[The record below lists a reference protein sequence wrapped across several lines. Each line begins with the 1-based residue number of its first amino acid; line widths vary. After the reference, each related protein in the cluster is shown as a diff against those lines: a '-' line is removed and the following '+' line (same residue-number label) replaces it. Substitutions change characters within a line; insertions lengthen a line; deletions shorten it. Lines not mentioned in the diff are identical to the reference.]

1 MRILGQPAVN
11 IPEPIL
17 TPTTSKEPS
26 ANFTLEYNPQAG
38 FTCPKCPNRIYDPNP
53 DYARIKKSVLKG
65 KSDYRTV
72 SLHLPSRCARCDGI
86 YTRYKRMQRRTTK
99 IWKHC
104 KNLGFHEW
112 RYEFPKLITFA
123 LQSDKSDSTRAD
135 SEMKVLRSKMRPA
148 KKILEK
154 ELGVRGGTY
163 VLESTTKIY
172 GIRNGEDWVK
182 DQAFMSFSHHAHCH
196 MVGVAP
202 YIGKG
207 LEDKCQALKPI
218 GLGTINYEAVTERKQ
233 VASYITKYLTKG
245 KTRSVTYGCM
255 RRNKK

>member
-17 TPTTSKEPS
+17 TPITSKEPS

-38 FTCPKCPNRIYDPNP
+38 FTCEKCSNRIYDPNP
-53 DYARIKKSVLKG
+53 DYVRIKKSVLKG
-65 KSDYRTV
+65 KSDFKTI

-99 IWKHC
+99 IWKYC

-112 RYEFPKLITFA
+112 RYEYPKLITFA
-123 LQSDKSDSTRAD
+123 LKSDKSDSTKAEN
-135 SEMKVLRSKMRPA
+135 EMKVLRSKMRPA
-148 KKILEK
+148 KKILLDK
-154 ELGVRGGTY
+154 LGVRGGTY

-196 MVGVAP
+196 MVGS
-202 YIGKG
+202 
-207 LEDKCQALKPI
+207 C
-218 GLGTINYEAVTERKQ
+218 TIHRQRFGRQ
-233 VASYITKYLTKG
+233 VPGVNANWIRHYQL
-245 KTRSVTYGCM
+245 
-255 RRNKK
+255 

>member
-1 MRILGQPAVN
+1 
-11 IPEPIL
+11 
-17 TPTTSKEPS
+17 
-26 ANFTLEYNPQAG
+26 
-38 FTCPKCPNRIYDPNP
+38 
-53 DYARIKKSVLKG
+53 
-65 KSDYRTV
+65 
-72 SLHLPSRCARCDGI
+72 
-86 YTRYKRMQRRTTK
+86 MQRRTTK
-99 IWKHC
+99 IWNHC

-112 RYEFPKLITFA
+112 RYEYPKLITFA
-123 LQSDKSDSTRAD
+123 LESGKSDSTEAT

-148 KKILEK
+148 KKILSE
-154 ELGVRGGTY
+154 EVGVRGGTY

-202 YIGKG
+202 YINKNK
-207 LEDKCQALKPI
+207 LTEKTENILKPI
-218 GLGTINYEAVTERKQ
+218 GLGTVNYVAVTERKE

-255 RRNKK
+255 RKGN